1 MAIASIKVK
10 MRIGFQEDKDMFK
23 KVIFSIIVISLLSIT
38 GCQDTSEKILGSWK
52 SVSPSGFD
60 GKTAVI
66 VFEKNELTANGNYS
80 SSVKY
85 KNDSDNL
92 QQYGKGSSNFKGYAY
107 DKLVV
112 YLDKNLWSIE
122 FIDNDTI
129 MVINGS
135 GGLSSKTKYV
145 RTTHE
150 EAESINEKNNEPR
163 KTSGRIW

>member
-1 MAIASIKVK
+1 
-10 MRIGFQEDKDMFK
+10 MRLPYFFWNLKYN
-23 KVIFSIIVISLLSIT
+23 T
-38 GCQDTSEKILGSWK
+38 
-52 SVSPSGFD
+52 VSFPLEEAAEELQHELTCL
-60 GKTAVI
+60 TAVKNNIMEI
-66 VFEKNELTANGNYS
+66 VKSYSLTKEHA
-80 SSVKY
+80 VKY
-85 KNDSDNL
+85 KNDS
-92 QQYGKGSSNFKGYAY
+92 

>member
-52 SVSPSGFD
+52 SVSPSGFY

-66 VFEKNELTANGNYS
+66 VFEKNKLTANGNYS

-85 KNDSDNL
+85 KNDS
-92 QQYGKGSSNFKGYAY
+92 

>member
-23 KVIFSIIVISLLSIT
+23 KVIFSIIVISLLRIT

-66 VFEKNELTANGNYS
+66 VFEKNKLTANGNYS

-85 KNDSDNL
+85 KNDS
-92 QQYGKGSSNFKGYAY
+92 

>member
-23 KVIFSIIVISLLSIT
+23 KVIFSIIVISLLGIT
-38 GCQDTSEKILGSWK
+38 GCQDTSEKVLGSWK

-66 VFEKNELTANGNYS
+66 VFEKNKLTANGNYS

-85 KNDSDNL
+85 KNDS
-92 QQYGKGSSNFKGYAY
+92 

>member
-23 KVIFSIIVISLLSIT
+23 KVIFSIIVISLLGIT
-38 GCQDTSEKILGSWK
+38 GCQDTSEKVLGAWK

-66 VFEKNELTANGNYS
+66 VFEKNKLTANGNYS

-85 KNDSDNL
+85 KNDS
-92 QQYGKGSSNFKGYAY
+92 

>member
-10 MRIGFQEDKDMFK
+10 MRIGFHEDKDMFK

-66 VFEKNELTANGNYS
+66 VFEKNKLTANGNYS

-85 KNDSDNL
+85 KNDSD
-92 QQYGKGSSNFKGYAY
+92 
-107 DKLVV
+107 KLVV

-122 FIDNDTI
+122 FIANESI
-129 MVINGS
+129 MV
-135 GGLSSKTKYV
+135 L
-145 RTTHE
+145 E
-150 EAESINEKNNEPR
+150 
-163 KTSGRIW
+163 

>member
-66 VFEKNELTANGNYS
+66 VFEKNKLTANGNYS
-80 SSVKY
+80 SSV
-85 KNDSDNL
+85 
-92 QQYGKGSSNFKGYAY
+92 
-107 DKLVV
+107 
-112 YLDKNLWSIE
+112 
-122 FIDNDTI
+122 
-129 MVINGS
+129 GS

>member
-66 VFEKNELTANGNYS
+66 VFEKNKLTANGNYS

-85 KNDSDNL
+85 KNDS
-92 QQYGKGSSNFKGYAY
+92 

-145 RTTHE
+145 RTTHK

>member
-66 VFEKNELTANGNYS
+66 VFEKNKLTANGNYS

-85 KNDSDNL
+85 KNDS
-92 QQYGKGSSNFKGYAY
+92 

-145 RTTHE
+145 RTNNTFTGGTSPA
-150 EAESINEKNNEPR
+150 AEPE
-163 KTSGRIW
+163 G

>member
-66 VFEKNELTANGNYS
+66 VFEKNKLTANGNYS
-80 SSVKY
+80 FSVKY
-85 KNDSDNL
+85 KND
-92 QQYGKGSSNFKGYAY
+92 F